1 MRRIAARETTLRRS
15 LAVAALLAATVARA
29 NGTPPA
35 SCPIGSAWT
44 QTWSQPDTYTP
55 TTLTYSLT
63 SPCFVTFNTDFVVT
77 VAVSDTLC
85 VSSTPV
91 SSGTQWAVSDTRLD
105 GSNATSVI
113 GGYGSPGG
121 GVGMVF
127 TVNGSFVTTV
137 AQHYGPAGTP
147 TDHRI
152 KLSFIPRDVDAC
164 GPSAHFWPGPTLIGT
179 TTYDPYGPT
188 SDGSAST
195 AAPAAAAP
203 ADSAG
208 GCASA
213 GVTPALLGLAALA
226 AAGWPR
232 RRARG

>member
-1 MRRIAARETTLRRS
+1 VRRS
-15 LAVAALLAATVARA
+15 IAFILLFTAGIARA
-29 NGTPPA
+29 NGTPPP

-44 QTWSQPDTYTP
+44 QTWSRPDTYTS
-55 TTLTYSLT
+55 TALTYKLT
-63 SPCFVTFNTDFVVT
+63 SPCYVTFNTDFVVT
-77 VAVSDTLC
+77 VSVSDTLC

-91 SSGTQWAVSDTRLD
+91 TSGTQWSVSDTRLD

-113 GGYGSPGG
+113 GGYHSPGG
-121 GVGMVF
+121 GAGMVY

-147 TDHRI
+147 TDHQI
-152 KLSFIPRDVDAC
+152 KLSFIPRDVDVC
-164 GPSAHFWPGPTLIGT
+164 GASAHFWPGPTLIGT
-179 TTYDPYGPT
+179 TTYDPYGTT
-188 SDGSAST
+188 SDAGTGASS
-195 AAPAAAAP
+195 APAGAAP

-208 GCASA
+208 GCAST
-213 GVTPALLGLAALA
+213 GVTPALLGLAALV